1 MALERKQKGLQMKSN
16 DRFRKNGGILN
27 YIRNLRY
34 LSRFLKSDEVGL
46 LKKTEVLFL
55 IAMMS
60 IYLVSPVD
68 MVPDFIPVFG
78 YMEDALVVFSM
89 LSYAGNI
96 ISKYREFFRIEPVE
110 VKNRVRKQKDVID
123 VEFTDVTEDEDHK
136 EDE

>member
-1 MALERKQKGLQMKSN
+1 MKSN

-46 LKKTEVLFL
+46 LKKAEVLFL

-110 VKNRVRKQKDVID
+110 VKNRIRKQKDVID

-136 EDE
+136 ED